1 MNFTHLIFK
10 RRNQLLR
17 GLLPLLLL
25 FQSQFTFSQ
34 KTNTDSSTTIHKN
47 TIKGMGYVLGN
58 VFTGGFAGIS
68 IGYERQIS
76 KHSVVE
82 LTGYYYYQIVD
93 EMGSK
98 SKAFCIM
105 PGYKYV
111 VSSKRKVFN
120 NTWYSIFLTYYS
132 KRNYPNSDT
141 EEDPWNEYLNG
152 IGCSL
157 GRKMYLSKNCNWFLE
172 IGIGASF
179 NLFNL
184 EPKSSHSSESLS
196 ILPRPII
203 QIGGKF

>member
-1 MNFTHLIFK
+1 MNLTNNIFK

-17 GLLPLLLL
+17 ILLPLLLL
-25 FQSQFTFSQ
+25 SQSQFSFSQ
-34 KTNTDSSTTIHKN
+34 KTNTASSTTIHKN

-58 VFTGGFAGIS
+58 FYNGGYAGFS
-68 IGYERQIS
+68 IGYERQFS

-82 LTGYYYYQIVD
+82 LTGYYYYQLVN

-105 PGYKYV
+105 SGYKYV
-111 VSSKRKVFN
+111 ISSKKKIFN
-120 NTWYSIFLTYYS
+120 NTWYSLFLTYYS

-157 GRKMYLSKNCNWFLE
+157 GRKMYLSKNNNWFLE

-184 EPKSSHSSESLS
+184 EPKSSHSSEPIS

>member
-10 RRNQLLR
+10 RRNQFLR
-17 GLLPLLLL
+17 ILLPLVLLL
-25 FQSQFTFSQ
+25 LSQFSFSQ

-47 TIKGMGYVLGN
+47 SIKGMGYVLGN
-58 VFTGGFAGIS
+58 VFTGGYAGVS
-68 IGYERQIS
+68 IGYERQFS
-76 KHSVVE
+76 KHSIVE
-82 LTGYYYYQIVD
+82 ITGYYYYQIVD

-111 VSSKRKVFN
+111 ISSKRKIFN
-120 NTWYSIFLTYYS
+120 NTWYSVFLTYYS
-132 KRNYPNSDT
+132 KRNYPNADT

-157 GRKMYLSKNCNWFLE
+157 GRKIYLSKNCNWFLE

-179 NLFNL
+179 IVFNL
-184 EPKSSHSSESLS
+184 EPKSSHSSESIS